1 MMKPYTFALEILQAE
16 NPDMEIAVLTSKSK
30 SSIMKKNQ
38 VKRVATF
45 CTIMLLTILNA
56 SSAMAQAKVAD
67 KEIIG
72 VWIMQSMKWEGED
85 KNYIS
90 DSYNQVKV
98 YRANGEYACAQIGK
112 DNNGNY
118 VIMPHEY
125 GTYTMKNGMY
135 SEMGREE
142 IKYQWVDKV
151 TSKGRWMNRRDVWK
165 KVVDMP
171 EELTQHI
178 VDKCKASQTSPAKI
192 QQMMKKYI
200 FKK

>member
-1 MMKPYTFALEILQAE
+1 
-16 NPDMEIAVLTSKSK
+16 
-30 SSIMKKNQ
+30 MKKNE
-38 VKRVATF
+38 VKRIAALF
-45 CTIMLLTILNA
+45 SIMLLSLVNA
-56 SSAMAQAKVAD
+56 GCAMAQAKVAD

-72 VWIMQSMKWEGED
+72 VWIMKSMKWEGED
-85 KNYIS
+85 KEYIN

-98 YRANGEYACAQIGK
+98 YRANGEYACAEIVKSK
-112 DNNGNY
+112 DGTY
-118 VIMPHEY
+118 TIMPHEY

-135 SEMGREE
+135 SEMGREA

-151 TSKGRWMNRRDVWK
+151 TSKGRWMNRIDLWK

-178 VDKCKASQTSPAKI
+178 VDKCKSSLTSPANI
-192 QQMMKKYI
+192 QKMMQNYI